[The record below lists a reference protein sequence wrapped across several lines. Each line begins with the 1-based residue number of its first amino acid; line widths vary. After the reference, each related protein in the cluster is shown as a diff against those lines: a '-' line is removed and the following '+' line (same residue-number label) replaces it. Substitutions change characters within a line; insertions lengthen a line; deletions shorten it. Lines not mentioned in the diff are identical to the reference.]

1 MKFRK
6 MSFSLYCIFR
16 IINTLGIYYHILIK
30 IPEPDDPVN
39 LAGASERKEWA
50 VGHSVETL
58 EISVCV
64 CVCMCVCVC
73 VCLKVFFWL
82 FFFKRKHKPRVIIE
96 YRNYFV
102 DGNLIVECAC
112 WWCKWENRWTLLVPK
127 FCLMTHK
134 QKPQHLI
141 KQFIQNPVLCQKDG
155 QMLLI
160 KLLLSFSN

>member
-6 MSFSLYCIFR
+6 MSFSLYRIFR

-30 IPEPDDPVN
+30 IPDPDDPVN

-58 EISVCV
+58 EISL
-64 CVCMCVCVC
+64 CVCVC
-73 VCLKVFFWL
+73 VCVFKGVFL
-82 FFFKRKHKPRVIIE
+82 VIFFKRKHKPRVIIE

-127 FCLMTHK
+127 FSLMTHK
-134 QKPQHLI
+134 QKPQHSI
-141 KQFIQNPVLCQKDG
+141 KQFIQNPVLCQKGG